1 MSAYRPTPVIPMLSL
16 TLFQMVLKPNIL
28 NIILTRLG
36 ENTNSKCSRLDIEPG
51 MSLFLV
57 PKNSSIFKKR
67 HTEGTWDGL
76 QFEVAGRETAT
87 PNNIKRGLE
96 HCADKK
102 TTQVAVFDF
111 PNGGFSHDKFNTAL
125 RRYMGLEQ
133 LNDGQF
139 LRFKKIICVQMGQ
152 IVHQIDM

>member
-1 MSAYRPTPVIPMLSL
+1 MQSAGYRTGHVVIFGP
-16 TLFQMVLKPNIL
+16 
-28 NIILTRLG
+28 
-36 ENTNSKCSRLDIEPG
+36 E
-51 MSLFLV
+51 
-57 PKNSSIFKKR
+57 NSSIFKKR

-87 PNNIKRGLE
+87 PNNIKRWLE

-111 PNGGFSHDKFNTAL
+111 PNGDFFLDKFNTAL

-139 LRFKKIICVQMGQ
+139 LRFKKIICVQMWQ

>member
-1 MSAYRPTPVIPMLSL
+1 MQSAGYRTGHVVIFGP
-16 TLFQMVLKPNIL
+16 
-28 NIILTRLG
+28 
-36 ENTNSKCSRLDIEPG
+36 E
-51 MSLFLV
+51 
-57 PKNSSIFKKR
+57 NSSIFKKR

-87 PNNIKRGLE
+87 PNNIKRWLE

-111 PNGGFSHDKFNTAL
+111 PNGGFSLDKFNTAL

-139 LRFKKIICVQMGQ
+139 LRFKKIICVQMWQ